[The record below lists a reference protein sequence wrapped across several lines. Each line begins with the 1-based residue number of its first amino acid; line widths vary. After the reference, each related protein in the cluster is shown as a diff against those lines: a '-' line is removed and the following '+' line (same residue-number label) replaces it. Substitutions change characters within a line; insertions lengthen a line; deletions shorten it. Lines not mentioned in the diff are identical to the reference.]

1 MVQSKPAKSVKLA
14 DLRDR
19 FGLRPVEIDDFFEE
33 WLEPLPELTSAAIDR
48 LNQVRRHYLYLLEYP
63 VMEGVVKMV
72 VLSPLLE
79 LAGFYDEPFRV
90 RGETEIRVTAQDEGE
105 VIHGNIDILVLQ
117 NQMWITVIEAKNSE
131 LSLTKAIPQALS
143 YMMADPRIAERSNYG
158 LVMNGSEFLFL
169 KLLRQPDPIY
179 AVSDVFS
186 LLNRGND
193 LCRVLQV
200 LKKLSAMLEGGRS

>member
-19 FGLRPVEIDDFFEE
+19 FGLQRAEIDGFFEE
-33 WLEPLPELTSAAIDR
+33 WLGDFPALTVGERDR
-48 LNQVRRHYLYLLEYP
+48 LDQVRRHYLYLLEYP

-72 VLSPLLE
+72 ILSPLLE
-79 LAGFYDEPFRV
+79 LAGFYDAPFRV
-90 RGETEIRVTAQDEGE
+90 SGETEIRVTAQDEGE

-117 NQMWITVIEAKNSE
+117 QQFWITVIEAKNSE
-131 LSLTKAIPQALS
+131 LALTKAIPQALS
-143 YMMADPRIAERSNYG
+143 YMMAAPDVERPGYG

-169 KLLRQPDPIY
+169 KLDRRSNPIY
-179 AVSDVFS
+179 GTSDIFS

-193 LCRVLQV
+193 LVGVLQV
-200 LKKLSAMLEGGRS
+200 LKKFARLLI